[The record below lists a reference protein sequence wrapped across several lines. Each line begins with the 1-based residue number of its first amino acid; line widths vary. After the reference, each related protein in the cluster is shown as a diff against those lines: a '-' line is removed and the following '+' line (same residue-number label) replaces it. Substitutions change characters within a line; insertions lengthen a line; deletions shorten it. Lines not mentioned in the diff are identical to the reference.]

1 MKKCLGCMHEYGESN
16 SSCPVCGWTESD
28 MQKQQ
33 EIFPDAL
40 QPGMALGKRY
50 LVGRVL
56 QQNAF
61 SILYV
66 GWDELLHDRV
76 CIEEFYPKD
85 LVCRTHLNTGGGKAV
100 SGSQIRLLDD
110 AKASILEKGL
120 KAFVLE
126 SADLH
131 KIQRLPEIIQIY
143 RVIHENNT
151 AYRIM
156 EFLED
161 QSLQDEL
168 DREIT
173 RNICADESFLR
184 VLGDVLSSIHMR
196 GLGHL
201 NLKPSNIFLIGSDIR
216 SRMIKLTQFGMAR
229 AELHKLLGASSS
241 LYQEEEDRHFIAPQ
255 ILKGED
261 CRSEIADDYSYSM
274 IKKLFPGFSM
284 NSQRLK
290 DNES

>member
-1 MKKCLGCMHEYGESN
+1 MHEYGESN

-33 EIFPDAL
+33 EKFPDAL
-40 QPGMALGKRY
+40 QLGMALGKRY

-56 QQNAF
+56 RQDAF

-66 GWDELLHDRV
+66 GWDELLYDKV

-85 LVCRTHLNTGGGKAV
+85 LVCRTYSKSGWGKTV
-100 SGSQIRLLDD
+100 SGCQIRLLTDEG
-110 AKASILEKGL
+110 ASIFENGL

-161 QSLQDEL
+161 QSLQEEL
-168 DREIT
+168 ARDIT
-173 RNICADESFLR
+173 RNISADERFLR
-184 VLGDVLSSIHMR
+184 ILDDVLSSLHMR

-201 NLKPSNIFLIGSDIR
+201 NLRPSNIFLIGSDIR

-241 LYQEEEDRHFIAPQ
+241 LYQEEEDRNFIAPQ

-261 CRSEIADDYSYSM
+261 CSSEIADDYSYCM

-284 NSQRLK
+284 NSRGMK